1 MPRPARLPAVAMP
14 RLSLE
19 EKAMYNM
26 CNQVGRFRD
35 VMTTGRV

>member
-19 EKAMYNM
+19 EWVM
-26 CNQVGRFRD
+26 CNQVGRFLD